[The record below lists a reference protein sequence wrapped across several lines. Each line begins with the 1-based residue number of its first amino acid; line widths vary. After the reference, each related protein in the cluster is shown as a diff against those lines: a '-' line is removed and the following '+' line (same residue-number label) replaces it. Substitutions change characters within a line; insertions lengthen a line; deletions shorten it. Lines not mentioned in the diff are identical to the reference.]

1 MKAKTPIVHNIA
13 FLSDLAVQQDGEF
26 VKVSNTLDANLR
38 ALDAAVQNASSQTDY
53 TVTITESTPEGYA
66 KAYTLTQNNTT
77 IGTINI
83 PKDMVVQSGSVVDKQ
98 EAGAW
103 GPAGKYIELTLAN
116 SAGDKVWIAVAD
128 LVDTYTVQQNAAEV
142 QLAIDANR
150 EISASIVAG
159 SIAKG
164 KLDSGVQASLDKA
177 DTALQ
182 PSALDP
188 YATTQAVN
196 QALDGKADKDS
207 DAVEG
212 NLAVFDAN
220 GNPVDSGKAASDFAE
235 ADHTHDS
242 LVNGN
247 ASLNLSQAGV
257 ATVTIEGAGPAATAT
272 GVVTITA
279 GTLSGRDW
287 NGEFSYEVAA
297 QTINVPLTLA
307 NASWSGTSET
317 GADGVAAAVSRP
329 TDTESF
335 GTLVVGK
342 DASVVPGGQGAQN
355 IRYSIQGNYDNP
367 TLVVDG
373 MSQSMGT
380 TFTGTVTYSQVAGPA
395 ADVTKTLAT
404 TDDVQTAINA
414 LDSQATSSDG
424 TNVQVKVTETNGKIT
439 AVNITKDETYKKP
452 EGGIPGTDIA
462 DGAITTGKLSELNYF
477 IFNDLATS
485 GAYVGKKW
493 KLSVL
498 DGRLQ
503 IEGVEDG
510 DAPYVP
516 QGYPAY
522 ISMTQTSAGAAAPR
536 DMIDYLWEIYIDTD
550 GEGYVCYRTATGSP
564 RAFSTGGY
572 PSDGINTLQPQDNDN
587 DYVDLPWHI
596 NWMGN
601 FTGRPTLVCEEGCPF
616 TADMFEL
623 KWVDPNDIDWERFP
637 SQESG
642 AGAPRKRIAKR
653 K

>member
-13 FLSDLAVQQDGEF
+13 FLSDLAVTQDGEF

-38 ALDAAVQNASSQTDY
+38 ALDTAVQNAGSQIDY
-53 TVTITESTPEGYA
+53 TVTVTESTPEGYA

-116 SAGDKVWIAVAD
+116 SAGSKVWIAVAD

-247 ASLNLSQAGV
+247 ASLNLSQAGA
-257 ATVTIEGAGPAATAT
+257 ATVTIEGAGPATTAT
-272 GVVTITA
+272 GVVTLTA
-279 GTLSGRDW
+279 GTLSGTGP
-287 NGEFSYEVAA
+287 NGQFSYEVEA

-307 NASWSGTSET
+307 NSSWSGSSEAEV
-317 GADGVAAAVSRP
+317 GELAANVIRP
-329 TDTESF
+329 TDTQSY
-335 GTLVVGK
+335 GTVFIGK
-342 DASVVPGGQGAQN
+342 KGSTPAPGPMPSMEF
-355 IRYSIQGNYDNP
+355 ISYSIVGDYDNP
-367 TLVVDG
+367 TLEL
-373 MSQSMGT
+373 QPLGT

-395 ADVTKTLAT
+395 ASVTKTLAT

-414 LDSQATSSDG
+414 LDAEVTSSDG
-424 TNVQVKVTETNGKIT
+424 TNVQVKVTETNGKVT
-439 AVNITKDETYKKP
+439 AVNITTDNTYAKP

-485 GAYVGKKW
+485 GDNVGKKW

-522 ISMTQTSAGAAAPR
+522 IAMDQIASGAMAPK
-536 DMIDYLWEIYIDTD
+536 DAIHYLWRIYIDD
-550 GEGYVCYRTATGSP
+550 QEGYVCYKAATGSP
-564 RAFSTGGY
+564 AVGGNSGY
-572 PSDGINTLQPQDNDN
+572 PSDDMNTLWPLDNDH
-587 DYVDLPWHI
+587 DYVELPWHI

-601 FTGRPTLVCEEGCPF
+601 FSGRPTLVCEEGCPF

-623 KWVDPNDIDWERFP
+623 SWVDPEDVDQSLFP
-637 SQESG
+637 EESG
-642 AGAPRKRIAKR
+642 AAAPRKRLAKR